1 MKKEKT
7 KKITSSIDTDKIINT
22 QEYDSLPQGEK
33 SQWVKIPQKYEK
45 LPLWSK
51 ISIGLLALSI
61 IIYIII
67 CTSTQFADFFNRYVS
82 GTIRFV
88 LAQITSIVPFSI
100 AEAII
105 LLIPVILFLII
116 GYVWKYRC
124 NTRRSTVV
132 TVVCILSVA
141 SLFVSSFVLIFSA
154 GYRTTELDE
163 KLGIETAPIGKY
175 DLYNSSLYLAE
186 EINKLAPEIE
196 YDSEGFS
203 VMPYSMSEMNTKLL
217 DAYDKFCEKNKFINN
232 FPSRLKPVLLSE
244 GMSYAHIT
252 GVYTFFTGESN
263 INVAFPDYTIP
274 YTAAHEL
281 AHQRGIARE
290 DEANMIAFLVC
301 MESDDAYIRYCA
313 FVNMY
318 EYVANALYR
327 ADRELFKK
335 ADSNLARAVY
345 KEQVAYSKFFQKY
358 QKSVTSQISG
368 TVNDIYLQSQGTVGK
383 KSYGMVVDITVAY
396 LKDLGHI
403 E

>member
-1 MKKEKT
+1 MKKGKT
-7 KKITSSIDTDKIINT
+7 KKITSSIDTEKIINT

-100 AEAII
+100 AEALI

-154 GYRTTELDE
+154 DTVPQSLT
-163 KLGIETAPIGKY
+163 KSLG
-175 DLYNSSLYLAE
+175 
-186 EINKLAPEIE
+186 
-196 YDSEGFS
+196 
-203 VMPYSMSEMNTKLL
+203 
-217 DAYDKFCEKNKFINN
+217 
-232 FPSRLKPVLLSE
+232 
-244 GMSYAHIT
+244 
-252 GVYTFFTGESN
+252 
-263 INVAFPDYTIP
+263 
-274 YTAAHEL
+274 
-281 AHQRGIARE
+281 
-290 DEANMIAFLVC
+290 
-301 MESDDAYIRYCA
+301 
-313 FVNMY
+313 
-318 EYVANALYR
+318 
-327 ADRELFKK
+327 
-335 ADSNLARAVY
+335 
-345 KEQVAYSKFFQKY
+345 
-358 QKSVTSQISG
+358 
-368 TVNDIYLQSQGTVGK
+368 
-383 KSYGMVVDITVAY
+383 
-396 LKDLGHI
+396 
-403 E
+403 